1 MTRTQ
6 GHLRHSVIS
15 RMRYDL
21 TTPEQPSLTALQV
34 ATTKPVRK
42 IGRGRPG
49 VHIIQFPSEKN
60 QCVIPVEGR
69 LEADMCLLLEF
80 DPSIRS
86 YRSQPL
92 TVRLEDEHG
101 FFNHTPDFE
110 VQPTEGPAYLLEV
123 KPHARASQAF
133 RARRIEVARQHF
145 LGMDLDY
152 ALRTEHHIRIEP
164 RITILRNLYGR
175 ARTVRRETLAELLI
189 FLPTDGSP
197 VPLKEI
203 ARQMP
208 SNLGHIGRGL
218 LEGWVGA
225 EVDKPIGPNWL
236 VWRRPR

>member
-1 MTRTQ
+1 
-6 GHLRHSVIS
+6 
-15 RMRYDL
+15 MRYDL

-101 FFNHTPDFE
+101 LFNHTPDFE
-110 VQPTEGPAYLLEV
+110 VQPTDGSAYLLEV

-152 ALRTEHHIRIEP
+152 VLRTEHHIRIEP
-164 RITILRNLYGR
+164 RITTLRNLYGR

-218 LEGWVGA
+218 LEGWVDA